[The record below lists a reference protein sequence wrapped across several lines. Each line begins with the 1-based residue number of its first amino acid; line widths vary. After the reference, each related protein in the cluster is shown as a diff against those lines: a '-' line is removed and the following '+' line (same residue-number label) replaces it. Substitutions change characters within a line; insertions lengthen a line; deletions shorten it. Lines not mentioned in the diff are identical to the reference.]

1 MSARPTVFVI
11 DDDLSVRRSL
21 GRLLLSAGY
30 EMVACASAEE
40 FLGLPNLPHPS
51 CLLTDIRMPGMTG
64 LDLLEAIKLR
74 GGDLPVILSSGD
86 VDAATAAHA
95 RASGAIRFL
104 LKPFSS
110 TELLAALDEAFERD
124 RAATPSPG
132 I

>member
-1 MSARPTVFVI
+1 M
-11 DDDLSVRRSL
+11 
-21 GRLLLSAGY
+21 SAGY

-40 FLGLPNLPHPS
+40 FLALSGLAHPS
-51 CLLTDIRMPGMTG
+51 CLLTDVRMPGMTG
-64 LDLLEAIKLR
+64 LDVLEAIKRR

-104 LKPFSS
+104 LKPFASG
-110 TELLAALDEAFERD
+110 ELLAALEEAIECD
-124 RAATPSPG
+124 RATTPSLR

>member
-40 FLGLPNLPHPS
+40 FLGLSDLAHPS

-74 GGDLPVILSSGD
+74 GGDIPVILSSGD

>member
-40 FLGLPNLPHPS
+40 FLGLSDLPHPS
-51 CLLTDIRMPGMTG
+51 CLLTDVRMPGMTG

-86 VDAATAAHA
+86 VDAATAAYA
-95 RASGAIRFL
+95 RANGAIRFL

-110 TELLAALDEAFERD
+110 TELLAALEEAFERD
-124 RAATPSPG
+124 RTALSPG